1 MAEVWS
7 SLVLEIVNKHAP
19 VKTHRV
25 KRQDQPL
32 SSLLLQ
38 KMQHYRLS
46 ELSLSWFDS
55 YLCNRT
61 QHVHIDGNTSEN
73 DKVRYGV
80 PQISILDPLL
90 FFIFINDLSLT
101 LKNAISSVDLYA
113 DNITLYDIQLNKAYL
128 KTIFP
133 ML

>member
-1 MAEVWS
+1 M
-7 SLVLEIVNKHAP
+7 
-19 VKTHRV
+19 R
-25 KRQDQPL
+25 
-32 SSLLLQ
+32 
-38 KMQHYRLS
+38 HYRLS

-61 QHVHIDGNTSEN
+61 QHVNINGNTSEN

-113 DNITLYDIQLNKAYL
+113 NNITLAHQGLI
-128 KTIFP
+128 
-133 ML
+133 